1 MLITSENDVKVE
13 AAEQKLDTPSQD
25 IIKAFLAEGTGL
37 GYFRVL
43 FQSCHFVHLV
53 LLLMNEI

>member
-1 MLITSENDVKVE
+1 MKVE

-25 IIKAFLAEGTGL
+25 IIEAFLAEGTGL